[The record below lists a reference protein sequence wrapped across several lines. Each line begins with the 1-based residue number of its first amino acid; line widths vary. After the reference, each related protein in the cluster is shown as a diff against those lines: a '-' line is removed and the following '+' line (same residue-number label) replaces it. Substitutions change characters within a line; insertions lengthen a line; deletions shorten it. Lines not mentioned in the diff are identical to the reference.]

1 MIDRTEKEFSARVTN
16 SNKINQNLIFITTRY
31 KEGKSIKKVF
41 WELYKA
47 VFQEHV
53 SDWLPEDLLQYS
65 INVVFNEIYVFTN
78 TRIYISIWPK
88 HSENQLLIQVL
99 DLKNK
104 Q

>member
-53 SDWLPEDLLQYS
+53 SIL
-65 INVVFNEIYVFTN
+65 F
-78 TRIYISIWPK
+78 
-88 HSENQLLIQVL
+88 
-99 DLKNK
+99 
-104 Q
+104 